1 MSLSVVRTD
10 VSQSLSK
17 PLIVGLVF
25 IFTFNV
31 GTLIIT
37 LSHVKVD
44 LLTHFGVEN
53 SFLHS

>member
-1 MSLSVVRTD
+1 MRTD
-10 VSQSLSK
+10 VSQLLSK
-17 PLIVGLVF
+17 PLIVGLVL

-37 LSHVKVD
+37 LSYVKVD